1 MGGNNETIVN
11 LWCYH
16 SCWQNL
22 FQLNNNSSNKGST
35 PKDSLVVSDID
46 LNRVLDITLS
56 TIERVDAQS
65 ANLSGDPNAGDKLF
79 FILADELSNSYP

>member
-1 MGGNNETIVN
+1 MKRLLIYGVIILVGAGI
-11 LWCYH
+11 YF
-16 SCWQNL
+16 SS
-22 FQLNNNSSNKGST
+22 NNNSSNKGST

-65 ANLSGDPNAGDKLF
+65 ANLSETQT
-79 FILADELSNSYP
+79 LAISYFLS